1 MDPMFVKINKAE
13 RRIWTDK
20 EQLFKISDPEMGE
33 LKVFGN
39 LKKDSDKD
47 GIPDV
52 RDADLKEKIKRII

>member
-52 RDADLKEKIKRII
+52 RDADLKEKIKKII